1 MHDRSAS
8 LYSVSGLGFPSD
20 PGFFEMLSACFLVG
34 TLNLLGDASNPVEF
48 LPMGGN
54 DEDAA
59 GTLRCYQLLER
70 TATSLTSSDV
80 EKLSDAVRAAA
91 AGTV

>member
-1 MHDRSAS
+1 MQDRAAP
-8 LYSVSGLGFPSD
+8 YFVTGFPSD
-20 PGFFEMLSACFLVG
+20 RFEMLPTCFLVG

-59 GTLRCYQLLER
+59 GFLRSYQLLER
-70 TATSLTSSDV
+70 TATSFTSTDV
-80 EKLSDAVRAAA
+80 KKLSDAVRAAA
-91 AGTV
+91 VGAV

>member
-1 MHDRSAS
+1 MQDRAAP
-8 LYSVSGLGFPSD
+8 YFVTGFPSD
-20 PGFFEMLSACFLVG
+20 RFEMLPTCFLVG

-59 GTLRCYQLLER
+59 GFLRSYQLLER
-70 TATSLTSSDV
+70 TATSFTSTDV
-80 EKLSDAVRAAA
+80 KKLSDAVRAAA